1 MTKQLK
7 KFGTF
12 AGVFTPTI
20 LTIVGVI
27 MYLRL
32 GWVIGSV
39 GLSGALIIIGLAHV
53 ATITTALSLSSMAT
67 NAKIG
72 AGGFYALVSRSLGP
86 EIGGAIG
93 IPLYLSQTLGTAL
106 YIIGFTEAWL
116 SIFPEHSS
124 VIIGLIVLVTL
135 LLISYFGAD
144 LAMKFQFVIM
154 AVIALSLVSFFAS
167 KHSLTQEINLSFSYV
182 PGKFWEVFAVFFPAV
197 TGIGAGAAMSGDL
210 KNPSKSL
217 PIGIL
222 GATFV
227 GLTLYCV
234 VAFWYAGMATP
245 DELTNNYM
253 IMSIKSKWEWL
264 VLAGIMGATLSS
276 ALGSLVAAPRILFA
290 TAQDHVIPF
299 SKTFA
304 VRSKKGDPKNSIL
317 LTGFLVL
324 ASLQLGNLNVVASL
338 LTMFFLIS
346 YAMINIS
353 LFIEIILKIPSFRP
367 TLKIPVIVP
376 FIGSIW
382 CIAIM
387 FLISPPSAVGSLI
400 FIGCVYFFNVK
411 RNIQVSFSDIRSGLF
426 NAIAEWAVKKSF
438 KTRHHKKS
446 WKPNILLPIESPKEF
461 TEILSIID
469 AIVVPSGTIRVVS
482 VSIKTNPSQ
491 SKLTKFIRKSLNIH
505 TKKSMD
511 KNHLEGQLNH
521 IASHFKGKKLLVTTT
536 VAEATN
542 LIDGIR
548 IIIQTIKGL
557 YLPPNLICL
566 RINPHSKNLARI
578 EEVTS
583 IAEKEKLGVILIT
596 NTSKRPSI
604 LNEKSLDTTVALNTP
619 KPSSQKSA
627 NRYINVW
634 LRSESPNL
642 NLALLLA
649 IQIQKNWKCNIRLIS
664 SIEDLSI
671 EKKTQSF
678 HKHLID
684 SGRLQKT
691 ESKILVGNFFNLIET
706 CPKAELNIFGAKGFK
721 DYSPL
726 KIISTKLDSTCLFVK
741 DSGQESAFA

>member
-1 MTKQLK
+1 
-7 KFGTF
+7 
-12 AGVFTPTI
+12 
-20 LTIVGVI
+20 
-27 MYLRL
+27 
-32 GWVIGSV
+32 
-39 GLSGALIIIGLAHV
+39 
-53 ATITTALSLSSMAT
+53 
-67 NAKIG
+67 
-72 AGGFYALVSRSLGP
+72 
-86 EIGGAIG
+86 
-93 IPLYLSQTLGTAL
+93 
-106 YIIGFTEAWL
+106 
-116 SIFPEHSS
+116 
-124 VIIGLIVLVTL
+124 
-135 LLISYFGAD
+135 
-144 LAMKFQFVIM
+144 
-154 AVIALSLVSFFAS
+154 
-167 KHSLTQEINLSFSYV
+167 
-182 PGKFWEVFAVFFPAV
+182 
-197 TGIGAGAAMSGDL
+197 
-210 KNPSKSL
+210 
-217 PIGIL
+217 
-222 GATFV
+222 
-227 GLTLYCV
+227 
-234 VAFWYAGMATP
+234 
-245 DELTNNYM
+245 
-253 IMSIKSKWEWL
+253 
-264 VLAGIMGATLSS
+264 
-276 ALGSLVAAPRILFA
+276 
-290 TAQDHVIPF
+290 
-299 SKTFA
+299 
-304 VRSKKGDPKNSIL
+304 
-317 LTGFLVL
+317 
-324 ASLQLGNLNVVASL
+324 
-338 LTMFFLIS
+338 
-346 YAMINIS
+346 
-353 LFIEIILKIPSFRP
+353 
-367 TLKIPVIVP
+367 
-376 FIGSIW
+376 
-382 CIAIM
+382 
-387 FLISPPSAVGSLI
+387 
-400 FIGCVYFFNVK
+400 
-411 RNIQVSFSDIRSGLF
+411 
-426 NAIAEWAVKKSF
+426 
-438 KTRHHKKS
+438 
-446 WKPNILLPIESPKEF
+446 
-461 TEILSIID
+461 
-469 AIVVPSGTIRVVS
+469 
-482 VSIKTNPSQ
+482 
-491 SKLTKFIRKSLNIH
+491 
-505 TKKSMD
+505 MD